1 MKHHLPNIAGA
12 LLGLAF
18 FLFGLNF
25 FGNLIPMPAP
35 PEGSRV
41 IPFFQATGSSGFMVL
56 VKVCEITGAV
66 FKAIP
71 TTRNWGLLVL
81 GPIVVNILAFNVFVA
96 GGAVVLQ
103 SPVLIAS
110 VVATYLLWSGR
121 EKSFTLLHS

>member
-1 MKHHLPNIAGA
+1 M
-12 LLGLAF
+12 
-18 FLFGLNF
+18 
-25 FGNLIPMPAP
+25 
-35 PEGSRV
+35 
-41 IPFFQATGSSGFMVL
+41 
-56 VKVCEITGAV
+56 
-66 FKAIP
+66 
-71 TTRNWGLLVL
+71 L